1 MPAPIGHIGVTV
13 PDVDAAIEWYREAFG
28 WELIAGPFDVDSAE
42 GPEIAEQLRD
52 VFETEAVA
60 FRQAHLEAGPGLALE
75 LFEFRTPPTAAASG
89 FEFDRAGPFHLCV
102 VEPEIEALVARVEAA
117 GGRRRTEIRPIF
129 PGEPYRFCYCEDP
142 FGLAIE
148 IATHPHAES
157 FGGRRGYAPPATSAP

>member
-1 MPAPIGHIGVTV
+1 MPAPIGHVGVTV
-13 PDVDAAIEWYREAFG
+13 PDVDAAVEWYREAFG
-28 WELIAGPFDVDSAE
+28 WELIAGPFDVD
-42 GPEIAEQLRD
+42 GGDPGIADQLRD
-52 VFETEAVA
+52 VFETDEVD

-75 LFEFRTPPTAAASG
+75 LFEFRTPPTAAAAG

-102 VEPEIEALVARVEAA
+102 VEPEIEALVERIEAA
-117 GGRRRTEIRPIF
+117 GGRRRTAIRPIF

-157 FGGRRGYAPPATSAP
+157 FGGRRGYAPPAPSTP